1 MDILLTLNECLT
13 YIPSLADAPSAT
25 VQVYIDAASRSVE
38 KFCNRIFLSD
48 TVSERYVINQSQ
60 RIYLR
65 RTPVTSVSRVAI
77 YQQSDP
83 VKGDSC
89 GYVDSYNSSETNLT
103 ETKLDINLEY
113 VLEPSTG
120 VLTFVN
126 PYINRF
132 KSFIKQDNPYSLQ
145 YFYTVDYTGGFSSCP
160 EPVKLAI
167 AQLVN
172 GMYSSSK
179 YDGSLQSERIGDY
192 SYTRSG
198 STPFLT
204 AKHPAANLLAPY
216 VRYSV
221 NGI

>member
-13 YIPSLADAPSAT
+13 YIPALADAPSAT

-38 KFCNRIFLSD
+38 KYCNRVFLSD

-65 RTPVTSVSRVAI
+65 RTPVTNVSRVAI

-83 VKGDSC
+83 IKADSC
-89 GYVDSYNSSETNLT
+89 GYVSSYNSSETNLT
-103 ETKLDINLEY
+103 ETKVDIDLEY
-113 VLEPSTG
+113 ILEPGTG
-120 VLTFVN
+120 VMTFVN
-126 PYINRF
+126 PYINRY
-132 KSFIKQDNPYSLQ
+132 KSLIRQDNPYSLQ
-145 YFYTVDYTGGFSSCP
+145 YFYKVDYTAGFDSCP

-167 AQLVN
+167 SQLVN
-172 GMYSSSK
+172 SMYAAAK
-179 YDGSLQSERIGDY
+179 YDNALQSERIGDY

-198 STPFLT
+198 FDAFLS
-204 AKHPAANLLAPY
+204 ARNPVAHLLSPY
-216 VRYSV
+216 ARYSV

>member
-13 YIPSLADAPSAT
+13 YIPNLADVPSAT

-65 RTPVTSVSRVAI
+65 RTPVSSVSRVAI

-83 VKGDSC
+83 VNGDSC

-132 KSFIKQDNPYSLQ
+132 KSFIRQDNPYSLQ
-145 YFYTVDYTGGFSSCP
+145 FFYKVDYTGGFGSCP

-167 AQLVN
+167 AQLVSS
-172 GMYSSSK
+172 MYSSSK
-179 YDGSLQSERIGDY
+179 YDASLQSERIGDY

-198 STPFLT
+198 ATPFLT
-204 AKHPAANLLAPY
+204 AKHPVANLLAPY
-216 VRYSV
+216 ARYSV

>member
-13 YIPSLADAPSAT
+13 YIPNLADVPSAT

-65 RTPVTSVSRVAI
+65 RTPVSSVSRVAI
-77 YQQSDP
+77 YQQADP

-132 KSFIKQDNPYSLQ
+132 KSFIRQDNPYSLQ
-145 YFYTVDYTGGFSSCP
+145 FFYKVDYTGGFGSCP

-167 AQLVN
+167 AQLVSS
-172 GMYSSSK
+172 MYSSSK
-179 YDGSLQSERIGDY
+179 YDDSLQSERIGDY

-198 STPFLT
+198 ATPFLT
-204 AKHPAANLLAPY
+204 AKHPVANLLAPY
-216 VRYSV
+216 ARYSV

>member
-13 YIPSLADAPSAT
+13 YIPNLADVPSAT

-65 RTPVTSVSRVAI
+65 RTPVSSVSRVAI
-77 YQQSDP
+77 YQQADP

-113 VLEPSTG
+113 ILEPSTG

-132 KSFIKQDNPYSLQ
+132 KSFIRQDNPYSLQ
-145 YFYTVDYTGGFSSCP
+145 FFYKVDYTGGFGSCP

-167 AQLVN
+167 AQLVSS
-172 GMYSSSK
+172 MYSSSK
-179 YDGSLQSERIGDY
+179 YDASLQSERIGDY

-198 STPFLT
+198 ATPFLT
-204 AKHPAANLLAPY
+204 AKHPVANLLAPY
-216 VRYSV
+216 ARYSV

>member
-13 YIPSLADAPSAT
+13 YIPNLADVPSAT

-65 RTPVTSVSRVAI
+65 RTPVSSVSRVAI

-113 VLEPSTG
+113 ILEPSTG

-126 PYINRF
+126 PYISRF
-132 KSFIKQDNPYSLQ
+132 KSFIRQDNPYSLQ
-145 YFYTVDYTGGFSSCP
+145 FFYEVDYTGGFSSCP

-167 AQLVN
+167 AQLVSS
-172 GMYSSSK
+172 MYSSSK
-179 YDGSLQSERIGDY
+179 YDDSLQSERIGDY

-198 STPFLT
+198 ATPFLT
-204 AKHPAANLLAPY
+204 AKHPVANLLAPY

>member
-13 YIPSLADAPSAT
+13 YIPNLADVPSAT

-65 RTPVTSVSRVAI
+65 RTPVSSVSRVAI

-113 VLEPSTG
+113 ILEPSTG

-132 KSFIKQDNPYSLQ
+132 KSFIRQDNPYSLQ
-145 YFYTVDYTGGFSSCP
+145 FFYKVDYTGGFSSCP
-160 EPVKLAI
+160 EPVKLAV
-167 AQLVN
+167 AQLVSS
-172 GMYSSSK
+172 MYSSSK
-179 YDGSLQSERIGDY
+179 YDDSLQSERIGDY

-198 STPFLT
+198 ATPFLT
-204 AKHPAANLLAPY
+204 AKHPVANLLAPY
-216 VRYSV
+216 ARYSV

>member
-13 YIPSLADAPSAT
+13 YIPNLADVPSAT

-65 RTPVTSVSRVAI
+65 RTPVSSVSRVAI

-83 VKGDSC
+83 VNGDSC

-132 KSFIKQDNPYSLQ
+132 KSFIRQDNPYSLQ
-145 YFYTVDYTGGFSSCP
+145 FFYKVDYTGGFGSCP

-167 AQLVN
+167 AQLVSS
-172 GMYSSSK
+172 MYSSSK
-179 YDGSLQSERIGDY
+179 YDDSLQSERIGDY

-198 STPFLT
+198 ATPFLT
-204 AKHPAANLLAPY
+204 AKHPVANLLAPY
-216 VRYSV
+216 ARYSV

>member
-13 YIPSLADAPSAT
+13 YIPNLADVPSAT

-65 RTPVTSVSRVAI
+65 RTPVSSVSRVAI

-83 VKGDSC
+83 VNGDSC

-132 KSFIKQDNPYSLQ
+132 KSFIRQDNPYSLQ
-145 YFYTVDYTGGFSSCP
+145 FFYKVDYTGGFGSCP
-160 EPVKLAI
+160 DPVKLAI
-167 AQLVN
+167 AQLVSS
-172 GMYSSSK
+172 MYSSSK
-179 YDGSLQSERIGDY
+179 YDDSLQSERIGDY

-198 STPFLT
+198 ATPFLT
-204 AKHPAANLLAPY
+204 AKHPVANLLAPY
-216 VRYSV
+216 ARYSV

>member
-1 MDILLTLNECLT
+1 
-13 YIPSLADAPSAT
+13 
-25 VQVYIDAASRSVE
+25 VE

-48 TVSERYVINQSQ
+48 TVTERYVINQSQ

-145 YFYTVDYTGGFSSCP
+145 YFYTVDYTGGFDYCP
-160 EPVKLAI
+160 DPVKLAV
-167 AQLVN
+167 AQLVSS
-172 GMYSSSK
+172 MYSSSK
-179 YDGSLQSERIGDY
+179 YDDSLQSERIGDY

-198 STPFLT
+198 ATPFLT
-204 AKHPAANLLAPY
+204 AKHPVANLLAPY

>member
-13 YIPSLADAPSAT
+13 YIPNLADVPSAT

-65 RTPVTSVSRVAI
+65 RTPVSSVSRVAI

-83 VKGDSC
+83 VKSDSC

-132 KSFIKQDNPYSLQ
+132 KSFIRQDNPYSLQ
-145 YFYTVDYTGGFSSCP
+145 FFYKVDYTGGFSSCP

-167 AQLVN
+167 AQLVSS
-172 GMYSSSK
+172 MYSSSK
-179 YDGSLQSERIGDY
+179 YDASLQSERIGDY

-198 STPFLT
+198 ATPFLT
-204 AKHPAANLLAPY
+204 AKHPVANLLAPY
-216 VRYSV
+216 ARYSV

>member
-13 YIPSLADAPSAT
+13 YIPNLADVPSAT

-65 RTPVTSVSRVAI
+65 RTPVSSVSRVAI
-77 YQQSDP
+77 CQQSDP
-83 VKGDSC
+83 VNGDSC

-113 VLEPSTG
+113 ILEPSTG

-132 KSFIKQDNPYSLQ
+132 KSFIRQDNPYSLQ
-145 YFYTVDYTGGFSSCP
+145 FFYKVDYTGGFGSCP

-167 AQLVN
+167 AQLVSS
-172 GMYSSSK
+172 MYSSSK
-179 YDGSLQSERIGDY
+179 YDDSLQSERIGDY

-198 STPFLT
+198 ATPFLT
-204 AKHPAANLLAPY
+204 AKHPVANLLAPY
-216 VRYSV
+216 ARYSV

>member
-13 YIPSLADAPSAT
+13 YIPALADAPSAT

-65 RTPVTSVSRVAI
+65 RTPVSSVSRVAI
-77 YQQSDP
+77 YQQADP

-113 VLEPSTG
+113 ILEPSTG

-132 KSFIKQDNPYSLQ
+132 KSFIRQDNPYSLQ
-145 YFYTVDYTGGFSSCP
+145 FFYKVDYTGGFSSCP
-160 EPVKLAI
+160 DPVKLAI

-172 GMYSSSK
+172 SMYAAAK
-179 YDGSLQSERIGDY
+179 YDNALQSERIGDY
-192 SYTRSG
+192 SYTRS
-198 STPFLT
+198 SFDAFLSPRNPV
-204 AKHPAANLLAPY
+204 AHLLSPY

>member
-13 YIPSLADAPSAT
+13 YIPNLADVPSAT

-65 RTPVTSVSRVAI
+65 RTPVSSVSRVAI

-83 VKGDSC
+83 KGDSC

-132 KSFIKQDNPYSLQ
+132 KSFIRQDNPYSLQ
-145 YFYTVDYTGGFSSCP
+145 FFYKVDYTGGFGSCP

-167 AQLVN
+167 AQLVSS
-172 GMYSSSK
+172 MYSSSK
-179 YDGSLQSERIGDY
+179 YDDSLQSERIGDY

-198 STPFLT
+198 ATPFLT
-204 AKHPAANLLAPY
+204 AKHPVANLLAPY

>member
-13 YIPSLADAPSAT
+13 YIPNLADVPSAT

-65 RTPVTSVSRVAI
+65 RTPVSSVSRVAI

-83 VKGDSC
+83 VNCDSC

-103 ETKLDINLEY
+103 EKKLDINLEY

-132 KSFIKQDNPYSLQ
+132 KSFIRQDNPYSLQ
-145 YFYTVDYTGGFSSCP
+145 FFYKVDYTGGFSSCP

-167 AQLVN
+167 AQLVSS
-172 GMYSSSK
+172 MYSSSK
-179 YDGSLQSERIGDY
+179 YDDSLQSERIGDY

-198 STPFLT
+198 ATPFLT
-204 AKHPAANLLAPY
+204 AKHPVANLLAPY

>member
-13 YIPSLADAPSAT
+13 YIPNLADVPSAT

-65 RTPVTSVSRVAI
+65 RTPVSSVSRVAI
-77 YQQSDP
+77 YQQADP

-113 VLEPSTG
+113 ILEPSTG

-132 KSFIKQDNPYSLQ
+132 KSFIRQDNPYSLQ
-145 YFYTVDYTGGFSSCP
+145 FFYKVDYTGGFGSCP

-167 AQLVN
+167 AQLVSS
-172 GMYSSSK
+172 MYSSSK
-179 YDGSLQSERIGDY
+179 YDDSLQSERIGDY

-198 STPFLT
+198 ATPFLT
-204 AKHPAANLLAPY
+204 AKHPVANLLAPY
-216 VRYSV
+216 ARYSV

>member
-13 YIPSLADAPSAT
+13 YIPALADAPSAT

-65 RTPVTSVSRVAI
+65 RTPVSSVSRVAI

-132 KSFIKQDNPYSLQ
+132 KSFIRQDNPYSLQ
-145 YFYTVDYTGGFSSCP
+145 FFYKVDYTGGFDSCP

-167 AQLVN
+167 AQLVSS
-172 GMYSSSK
+172 MYSSSK
-179 YDGSLQSERIGDY
+179 YDASLQSERIGDY

-198 STPFLT
+198 ATPFLT
-204 AKHPAANLLAPY
+204 AKHPVANLLAPY
-216 VRYSV
+216 ARYSV